1 MICVN
6 LFIRHVKVYT
16 TPIGYK
22 TVKRTAHAGQCGIRC
37 QRGPAPSRY
46 GGILTAAKPATIED
60 VALIA
65 GVSIATVSRTLNEP
79 GKVADSTRRR
89 VIEAVAQTGYTT
101 NAMARNLR
109 TRRSQ
114 MILILAPDV
123 GDPNFSNILV
133 GLETGASKRGYGVL
147 IGNTQNDPEREADY
161 LRFIASNQADGI
173 ILLTGHMPFG
183 LADNLPSIPLP
194 PMVAINE
201 PIANAAIPF
210 VGVDNIEG
218 ARVATDHLISQGHRD
233 IAFIGQSP
241 GRTVA
246 LLREKGFRTAMQAAN
261 LPVDPRFVLEA
272 DGTTESG
279 RAAAERMFVRDRL
292 PTAFCCVN
300 DATAL
305 GVIIALSAR
314 GYDLPRDFSIMGFD
328 DISFASFV
336 TPSLTTMK
344 QPRLQI
350 GEASMDLLLAMLEGE
365 PPAGREI
372 LLRSELILRNSV
384 ALRRPA

>member
-1 MICVN
+1 M
-6 LFIRHVKVYT
+6 
-16 TPIGYK
+16 
-22 TVKRTAHAGQCGIRC
+22 
-37 QRGPAPSRY
+37 
-46 GGILTAAKPATIED
+46 GGILTAVKPATIED
-60 VALIA
+60 VALLA
-65 GVSIATVSRTLNEP
+65 GVSIATVSRALNEP

-89 VIEAVAQTGYTT
+89 VIEAVARTGYTT

-133 GLETGASKRGYGVL
+133 GLETEASKRGYGVL
-147 IGNTQNDPEREADY
+147 IGNTQNDPERETDY
-161 LRFIASNQADGI
+161 LRFVASNQADGI
-173 ILLTGHMPFG
+173 VLLTGHMPFG
-183 LADNLPSIPLP
+183 FADSQPATRLP
-194 PMVAINE
+194 PIVAVNE
-201 PIANAAIPF
+201 PITNAAIPF
-210 VGVDNIEG
+210 VGVDNVEG

-233 IAFIGQSP
+233 IAFLGQSS
-241 GRTVA
+241 RAVA
-246 LLREKGFRTAMQAAN
+246 QLREKGFRTAMQAAN
-261 LPVDPRFVLEA
+261 LTVDQRFVLEA

-292 PTAFCCVN
+292 PTAFFCVN

-305 GVIIALSAR
+305 GVIIALTAR
-314 GYDLPRDFSIMGFD
+314 GYELPRDFSVMGFD

-350 GEASMDLLLAMLEGE
+350 GEASMDLLLAMLEGA

-372 LLRSELILRNSV
+372 LLRAELILRNSV
-384 ALRRPA
+384 ALRRAV